1 MKNNLVFEK
10 CSDINENYPFLL
22 IYLKNIDENNPFMEI
37 SINKEQDLQY
47 ILDYEY
53 FNKNI
58 VLSNEEWSLIYRKGH
73 DFFIETMEN
82 SKFY

>member
-1 MKNNLVFEK
+1 
-10 CSDINENYPFLL
+10 
-22 IYLKNIDENNPFMEI
+22 MEI

-58 VLSNEEWSLIYRKGH
+58 VLSNEEWSLIYRKEH
-73 DFFIETMEN
+73 DFFIETNDQLCEMLSE
-82 SKFY
+82 